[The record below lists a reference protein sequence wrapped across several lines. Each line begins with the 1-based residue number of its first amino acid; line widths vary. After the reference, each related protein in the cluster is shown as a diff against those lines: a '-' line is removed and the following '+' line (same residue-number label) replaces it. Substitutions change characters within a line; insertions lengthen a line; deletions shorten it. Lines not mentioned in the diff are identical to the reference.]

1 MKWLYKLEY
10 KHGNRSLRNMMMYIV
25 AGMAIVYVLDMLMPG
40 LGLMSW
46 LTLVPQYVLQGQVWR
61 LITFIFVPESGGLFW
76 LVFYLYFYYALG
88 NMLESV
94 WGSFRLNL
102 YYLLG
107 IIFTIASAFVVYF
120 INPAFMVSNYYLNL
134 TLFLAVAA
142 VAPDTHFVFF
152 FLVPIKAKWLA
163 LIDVGLIAI
172 SIVNAFQWSTNYGW
186 CTLIVFGFSIVNF
199 LLFFGRN
206 LVETVQNQ
214 FRVLRNRRNWRNN
227 R

>member
-10 KHGNRSLRNMMMYIV
+10 KHGNRALRNMMIYIV
-25 AGMAIVYVLDMLMPG
+25 AGMVLVYALDMLMPG

-46 LTLVPQYVLQGQVWR
+46 LALIPQYVLQGQVWR
-61 LITFIFVPESGGLFW
+61 LITFIFVPTRGLFW
-76 LVFYLYFYYALG
+76 LVFYLYFYYTLG

-107 IIFTIASAFVVYF
+107 IIFTILSAFVVYF
-120 INPAFMVSNYYLNL
+120 VNPTYAVTNMYLNL
-134 TLFLAVAA
+134 SLFLAVAV
-142 VAPDTHFVFF
+142 VAPDTQFMFF

-163 LIDVGLIAI
+163 LINVGLNVIN
-172 SIVNAFQWSTNYGW
+172 IVNAFQWSVNSGW
-186 CTLIVFGFSIVNF
+186 CALIVFGFSLANF
-199 LLFFGRN
+199 LLFFGQN
-206 LVETVQNQ
+206 LVKTVQNQ